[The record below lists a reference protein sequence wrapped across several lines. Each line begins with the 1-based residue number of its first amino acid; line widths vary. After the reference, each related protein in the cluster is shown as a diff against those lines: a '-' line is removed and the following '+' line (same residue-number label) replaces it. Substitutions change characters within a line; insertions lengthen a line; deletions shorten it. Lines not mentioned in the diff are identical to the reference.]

1 MGSKNEAND
10 SEKLSKLSREAVS
23 IEEKLDIFKD
33 PFANKYAEILSDL
46 QSLNT
51 ELRNRAADEA
61 LQENERKRLRTLLDR
76 VKAFYA
82 DAIKKH
88 REVHSSISKFG
99 VSVSKTFV
107 EDLSNVA
114 SYINVGSNKSMS
126 DSNVDPAP
134 ESLLY
139 KNADNMSREELF
151 ATIIIEDLIRNG
163 YCAVAIQLATEMG
176 LSEEDIG
183 FKHFCEIG
191 EMVAALRFGKLEPA
205 KSWLAKHCD
214 SLGAKARQ
222 LEYVLAKLDFLM
234 RVQQCVG
241 KPTAVLECMRSFVPY
256 AKEFPADFEHVMG
269 SLVFLGHSL
278 KGTPYADLALDI
290 PVCPTHSDRQHSAD
304 SAEAQQ
310 REEES
315 EEGPS
320 AMSDPSAGGV
330 ALPLLPLVG
339 LSTGH
344 MDCCHQSFSQQQ
356 EAEEEEEGGSGG
368 GTPNAFVRAA
378 HLFGTV
384 ACAQLGLS
392 SIDPLRTAFA
402 SGLRVL
408 PKLQSLQRAIAWL
421 TKYSSSDASNTLPV
435 PVELESIAQR
445 HNIFH
450 CPVIKEVANM
460 TNTPVRLTCGHAI
473 SRDAFNSLAS
483 SDRRKVKCPYCP
495 MDTYKNQ
502 SCVSGLSNVSSQ
514 PTGPPTRR
522 GLLGLVVIIVG
533 VYHQGSIYT
542 FSPDV
547 CDTSR
552 LESIKFLA
560 HYQFVDLALR
570 SLFA

>member
-1 MGSKNEAND
+1 MGSKNGTSD
-10 SEKLSKLSREAVS
+10 REKLSKLSREAIN
-23 IEEKLDIFKD
+23 IEERLDIFKD
-33 PFANKYAEILSDL
+33 PFIVKYTEILSEL
-46 QSLNT
+46 QSLNA
-51 ELRNRAADEA
+51 ELGGRAADEA
-61 LQENERKRLRTLLDR
+61 LPENERKRLRVLLDR

-88 REVHSSISKFG
+88 REVHTSISKFG

-114 SYINVGSNKSMS
+114 SYINMGSIRSMS
-126 DSNVDPAP
+126 DSSVDPAP

-139 KNADNMSREELF
+139 KSADNMSREELF

-163 YCAVAIQLATEMG
+163 YGPVAIQLAREVG

-214 SLGAKARQ
+214 SLGVKARQ

-234 RVQQCVG
+234 RVQQCVD
-241 KPTAVLECMRSFVPY
+241 KPTAVLEYMRSFVPY

-278 KGTPYADLALDI
+278 KGTPYADLALNI
-290 PVCPTHSDRQHSAD
+290 PSCSANSDRHHSA
-304 SAEAQQ
+304 SSGETQQ
-310 REEES
+310 REGNEERS
-315 EEGPS
+315 S

-339 LSTGH
+339 LSTGQ
-344 MDCCHQSFSQQQ
+344 MDWCHQPSQQ
-356 EAEEEEEGGSGG
+356 EGDEEAVAAAEEEEEDND
-368 GTPNAFVRAA
+368 TPNAFVRAA

-421 TKYSSSDASNTLPV
+421 TKYSSSDSSNTLPV

-495 MDTYKNQ
+495 METYKNQ
-502 SCVSGLSNVSSQ
+502 VM
-514 PTGPPTRR
+514 
-522 GLLGLVVIIVG
+522 
-533 VYHQGSIYT
+533 
-542 FSPDV
+542 
-547 CDTSR
+547 
-552 LESIKFLA
+552 
-560 HYQFVDLALR
+560 DLI
-570 SLFA
+570 F

>member
-33 PFANKYAEILSDL
+33 PFANKYADILSDL
-46 QSLNT
+46 QSLNA

-88 REVHSSISKFG
+88 REVHTSISKFG

-163 YCAVAIQLATEMG
+163 YCAVAIQLAT
-176 LSEEDIG
+176 LPEDADVRMN
-183 FKHFCEIG
+183 FFSAVCRNYT
-191 EMVAALRFGKLEPA
+191 M
-205 KSWLAKHCD
+205 WLAKHCD

-290 PVCPTHSDRQHSAD
+290 PACPTHSDRHHSAD

-310 REEES
+310 REES

-356 EAEEEEEGGSGG
+356 QEAEEEEGEAGSGGG

-483 SDRRKVKCPYCP
+483 SDRRFVLRKVKCPYCP

-502 SCVSGLSNVSSQ
+502 VM
-514 PTGPPTRR
+514 
-522 GLLGLVVIIVG
+522 
-533 VYHQGSIYT
+533 
-542 FSPDV
+542 
-547 CDTSR
+547 
-552 LESIKFLA
+552 
-560 HYQFVDLALR
+560 DLI
-570 SLFA
+570 F